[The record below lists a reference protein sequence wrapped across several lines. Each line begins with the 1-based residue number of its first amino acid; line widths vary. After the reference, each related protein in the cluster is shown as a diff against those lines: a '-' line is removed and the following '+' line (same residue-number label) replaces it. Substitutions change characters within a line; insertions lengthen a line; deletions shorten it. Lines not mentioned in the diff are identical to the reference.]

1 MHKNLCWF
9 INQTTYCACGIN
21 TSNCLVRKASWL
33 ALPSSCKSASV
44 KSIDGLLCVLPA
56 GWWGHM
62 SHRHTSY
69 QPWLQQMQSLRQIHF
84 SAEPNNNCYQPA
96 LWRSCIAASLTS
108 QTLQRF
114 SYTHILCL
122 YRVLK
127 FSLPTT
133 GHAGPAPMALQPIVY
148 ILTYNLCPIHLRLS
162 RGMTLDLLT
171 VALLV
176 VVDKAR

>member
-1 MHKNLCWF
+1 MCRLNICVIFKLGQVHKNLCWF

-44 KSIDGLLCVLPA
+44 KSIDELLCLLPG

-84 SAEPNNNCYQPA
+84 STEWNNNCYQPA
-96 LWRSCIAASLTS
+96 LWRPCIAASLTS
-108 QTLQRF
+108 PTLQCF

-122 YRVLK
+122 YRDSVCW
-127 FSLPTT
+127 
-133 GHAGPAPMALQPIVY
+133 
-148 ILTYNLCPIHLRLS
+148 NLVFQAQD
-162 RGMTLDLLT
+162 MLDLPQWPCSL
-171 VALLV
+171 
-176 VVDKAR
+176 